1 MKERWMLPPVRD
13 RQAYH
18 AGQGQGKR
26 AHPFHPYHL
35 RGLDLAWSGTLNP
48 RGSRGRVAGA
58 VDG

>member
-1 MKERWMLPPVRD
+1 MKERLMLPPARV

-26 AHPFHPYHL
+26 AHPLHLRHL
-35 RGLDLAWSGTLNP
+35 RGLDLAWSGVLNP

-58 VDG
+58 ADG